1 MLRCGRNRRGRYC
14 APAWPDQTQGPGSTY
29 HPAANDAS
37 DAPGLKRPDF
47 FIVGAPKCGT
57 TAMYSYLQAHPQV
70 FMPFHKE
77 PLFFGADL
85 RRRYGQ
91 MDEEQYL
98 SLFADARPE
107 QRAGEASAW
116 YLYST
121 SAAQEIHAFAPDGDI
136 IVMLR
141 NPVDVMYAQ
150 HSQLLFNRQETIAD
164 FGDALDAEEDRRNG
178 RRLPPGPIRPE
189 NLFYRHM
196 VRFADQLER
205 YLAACGADRVHVIV
219 HDDLRRD
226 TSAEYRR
233 VLDFLKVD
241 PDFRPS
247 FELKNTNK
255 RPRSAGL
262 QQLIYAPPGPL
273 RKLGPRLRRS
283 RLAHAVRDA
292 MVAMN
297 SRNEPRSEMDP
308 ALRRQLTEEFRPEV
322 KRLGAMIGRDL
333 SSWSEAEP
341 AAVPT

>member
-1 MLRCGRNRRGRYC
+1 MGGRYC
-14 APAWPDQTQGPGSTY
+14 APASLPKTDRPRATY
-29 HPAANDAS
+29 DPRANVAS
-37 DAPGLKRPDF
+37 DAAGLKRPDF

-77 PLFFGADL
+77 PLYFGADL

-91 MDEEQYL
+91 MSEEQYL
-98 SLFADARPE
+98 NLFAAARPD

-121 SAAQEIHAFAPDGDI
+121 TAAAEIQAFSPDASI

-150 HSQLLFNRQETIAD
+150 HSQLLFNRQEDIAD
-164 FGDALDAEEDRRNG
+164 FGDALEAEADRREG

-189 NLFYRHM
+189 NLFYRDM
-196 VRFADQLER
+196 VRFADQLGR
-205 YLAACGADRVHVIV
+205 YLSRFGPDRVHVIV
-219 HDDLRRD
+219 HEDLRAD
-226 TSAEYRR
+226 TPAEYRR
-233 VLDFLKVD
+233 VLEFLHVD
-241 PDFRPS
+241 PAFQPS

-273 RKLGPRLRRS
+273 RALGPRLRRS
-283 RLAHAVRDA
+283 RLAHALRDA
-292 MVAMN
+292 LVALN
-297 SRNEPRSEMDP
+297 SRGEPRGEMDP
-308 ALRRQLTEEFRPEV
+308 ALRSRLTEELRPEV
-322 KRLGAMIGRDL
+322 ERLGTLIGRDL
-333 SSWSEAEP
+333 SAWSGQKVAS
-341 AAVPT
+341 